1 MVFKRVK
8 SFCLVVLLFS
18 PGLAVLPTAQ
28 AAGFE
33 EKKGETHFEGRNR
46 EFRWESDRVHYKCSS
61 GKKVTVIYMN
71 IEPQGH
77 LAVIDYDGVMR
88 LMKPYRAS
96 GDSVKYLAL
105 DEQNSLRWHRVGD
118 RGFLSY
124 FPPGQQGGAKVLEK
138 LCQVDD

>member
-8 SFCLVVLLFS
+8 SFCLAVLLFS

-71 IEPQGH
+71 IQPQGH
-77 LAVIDYDGVMR
+77 LAFIDYDGVMR
-88 LMKPYRAS
+88 LMQPYRAS
-96 GDSVKYLAL
+96 GNSVKYMAL
-105 DEQNSLRWHRVGD
+105 DDHNSFRWHRIGD

-124 FPPGQQGGAKVLEK
+124 LPYGKHGEQRLEK